1 MGVNLFMKNMI
12 FNGFTLNYH
21 KSINVYVN
29 EEMKRVIFISKDN
42 DEIHGMLEFNESN
55 KVKIHPR
62 WNVNFS
68 VENTEVII
76 DVNYSED
83 E

>member
-1 MGVNLFMKNMI
+1 MKNMI

-21 KSINVYVN
+21 ESINIYVN
-29 EEMKRVIFISKDN
+29 DEMKRVIFISKDN
-42 DEIHGMLEFNESN
+42 DEIHGILELDEVN

-68 VENTEVII
+68 IENTEVTIG
-76 DVNYSED
+76 VNYEN

>member
-1 MGVNLFMKNMI
+1 MKKLV

-21 KSINVYVN
+21 ESINVYVN
-29 EEMKRVIFISKDN
+29 DETKRVIFISKDN
-42 DEIHGMLEFNESN
+42 DEIHGILELDENN

-68 VENTEVII
+68 VENKDVII
-76 DVNYSED
+76 DVNYVE

>member
-1 MGVNLFMKNMI
+1 MI

-21 KSINVYVN
+21 ESINIYVN
-29 EEMKRVIFISKDN
+29 DEMKRVIFISKDN
-42 DEIHGMLEFNESN
+42 DEIHGILELDEVN

-68 VENTEVII
+68 IENTEVTIG
-76 DVNYSED
+76 VNYEN

>member
-1 MGVNLFMKNMI
+1 MKKMT

-21 KSINVYVN
+21 ESINVYLN
-29 EEMKRVIFISKDN
+29 EETKQVIFISKNN
-42 DEIHGMLEFNESN
+42 DEIHGVLELDEDN

-68 VENTEVII
+68 IENKEVTIG
-76 DVNYSED
+76 VNYE
-83 E
+83 EE